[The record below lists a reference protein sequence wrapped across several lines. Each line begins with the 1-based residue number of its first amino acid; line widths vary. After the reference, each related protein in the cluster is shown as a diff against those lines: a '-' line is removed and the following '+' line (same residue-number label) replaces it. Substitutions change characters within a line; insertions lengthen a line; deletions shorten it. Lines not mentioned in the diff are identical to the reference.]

1 MNFAKRVFQ
10 IAGVYGLIVVALGYG
25 VYLYEGN
32 EFLLNNP
39 RAEYVHGFF
48 LVTFAWQVAFLI
60 IATDPARYR
69 MLMLAAMLEKFPFT
83 LAMIVL
89 FLRGNVG
96 ETAFVFGLID
106 GVLGVLFL
114 VAYML
119 TERSAS
125 EESEAA

>member
-32 EFLLNNP
+32 EFLLSNP

-48 LVTFAWQVAFLI
+48 LVTFAWQIAFLI
-60 IATDPARYR
+60 IAGDPILYR
-69 MLMLAAMLEKFPFT
+69 MFMLAAMLEKFPFT
-83 LAMIVL
+83 LATIIL

-96 ETAFVFGLID
+96 ETALVFGLID
-106 GVLGVLFL
+106 GVLGALFL

-119 TERSAS
+119 TERS
-125 EESEAA
+125 E